1 MQIKFYDIICKYNVW
16 QNFLF
21 EFNVICN
28 SGSFRTKYRVK
39 FCPKV
44 GHQVNSQKMLVNSL
58 EVIILARI
66 CSNLLIMLL
75 LINFK
80 RIIKTGSDC
89 VKSRSLG
96 QLTQKA
102 CKHYRNHIFNPNRII
117 LTQNVSPDQIQ
128 DMYENQVK
136 WFQKQ
141 VTRSNHR
148 KSL

>member
-1 MQIKFYDIICKYNVW
+1 
-16 QNFLF
+16 
-21 EFNVICN
+21 
-28 SGSFRTKYRVK
+28 
-39 FCPKV
+39 
-44 GHQVNSQKMLVNSL
+44 MLVNSL

-102 CKHYRNHIFNPNRII
+102 CKPYRNHIFNPNPSSYLLRMLVLVKSRTCMKIRSNGFKSRSLGQII
-117 LTQNVSPDQIQ
+117 EKACNYSKSHSFAPNLLKLTQNVSLGQ
-128 DMYENQVK
+128 
-136 WFQKQ
+136 
-141 VTRSNHR
+141 
-148 KSL
+148 L